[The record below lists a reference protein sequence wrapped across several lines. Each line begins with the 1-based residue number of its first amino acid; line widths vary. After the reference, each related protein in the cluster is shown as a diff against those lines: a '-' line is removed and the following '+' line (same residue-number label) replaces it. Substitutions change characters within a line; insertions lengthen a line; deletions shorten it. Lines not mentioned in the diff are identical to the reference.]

1 MARLVG
7 MSSSVK
13 GRTYEVGEETTVG
26 RSKDND
32 IVINDQTVS
41 AHHCILRKGEEGYVV
56 TDLESTNGTRVN
68 TREVKEARLRDKDI
82 VQIGSVEFLFE
93 DPESAPVETTA
104 YAEAR
109 VEEETA
115 PVAAPAGFSNIS
127 PFSRRRRP
135 GNRDLWLFIV
145 AVLGVIALA
154 GVVFF
159 FIQLISTG

>member
-1 MARLVG
+1 MARLIG

-13 GRTYEVGEETTVG
+13 GRTYEVGEEAALG

-56 TDLESTNGTRVN
+56 TDLESTNGTRIN
-68 TREVKEARLRDKDI
+68 TREVKEARLGDKDLLQ
-82 VQIGSVEFLFE
+82 VGSVEFLFE
-93 DPESAPVETTA
+93 DPESAAVETTA

-115 PVAAPAGFSNIS
+115 PVSAPVGFVNIS
-127 PFSRRRRP
+127 PFTRRR
-135 GNRDLWLFIV
+135 GNRDLWLVII
-145 AVLGVIALA
+145 ALLGVIALA
-154 GVVFF
+154 GMVFF